1 MALAPIL
8 ILGGKRIAN
17 LDELR
22 ATDDFEKLQIAA
34 EHGRLLNWLRFHH
47 YNDIATDVESLS
59 ENKDNPSFFED
70 VCYVLGIQCPKEYSA
85 VGKKM
90 PSAIEYETELQ
101 PLMRKILVNMIAT
114 YAYRLQNYNTQLSST
129 DNAEEESAFISSTDN
144 DEVAT
149 GGLFL
154 QPIDVLELSERTCT
168 FLSSVGIKSV
178 GDLCQKNYKMAQKDF
193 SIKVLQEIEE
203 KLTSYGLS
211 LGMCNQDIIHTYFI
225 LMPEMGI
232 SEESALL
239 SSWRVKEGDEVKID
253 QTIFEIETGKACF
266 EVPARH
272 SGIVRKKL
280 TPSGKEVKVGTP
292 VAIME
297 IL

>member
-8 ILGGKRIAN
+8 ILNGKRVSNI
-17 LDELR
+17 DELR
-22 ATDDFEKLQIAA
+22 SAHDFEKLQIAA

-47 YNDIATDVESLS
+47 YDELANDVESLLAY
-59 ENKDNPSFFED
+59 KDDPSFFED
-70 VCYVLGIQCPKEYSA
+70 VCHILGVECPAKYST
-85 VGKKM
+85 VGKQM
-90 PSAIEYETELQ
+90 PSAIEYETELL
-101 PLMRKILVNMIAT
+101 PLMRQIIVNMLAT
-114 YAYRLQNYNTQLSST
+114 YTYRLQNYDMPHSSS
-129 DNAEEESAFISSTDN
+129 DNAEEECAFISSTDN

-178 GDLCQKNYKMAQKDF
+178 GDLCQKNYKRAQKDF
-193 SIKVLQEIEE
+193 SFKVLQEIEE

-211 LGMCNQDIIHTYFI
+211 LGMCNQDISHTCFI

-239 SSWRVKEGDEVKID
+239 SNWRVKEGDEVKMD
-253 QTIFEIETGKACF
+253 QTIFEIETGKSCF
-266 EVPARH
+266 EAPARH

-280 TPSGKEVKVGTP
+280 TPSGEEVKVGTP

-297 IL
+297 II

>member
-8 ILGGKRIAN
+8 ILDGKRISN
-17 LDELR
+17 LDDLQS
-22 ATDDFEKLQIAA
+22 ANDFAKLQLAA
-34 EHGRLLNWLRFHH
+34 ENGRLLKWLKFHH
-47 YNDIATDVESLS
+47 YDDIAADVESLS
-59 ENKDNPSFFED
+59 EYKDDPSFFED
-70 VCYVLGIQCPKEYSA
+70 VCHILGIKCPPKYSA
-85 VGKKM
+85 IGKQM
-90 PSAIEYETELQ
+90 PSAVEYETELL

-114 YAYRLQNYNTQLSST
+114 YAYRLRNYNMPLPST
-129 DNAEEESAFISSTDN
+129 DNAEEESVFISSTDN

-178 GDLCQKNYKMAQKDF
+178 GDLCQKNYKKAQKDF

-211 LGMCNQDIIHTYFI
+211 LGMSNQDIIHTYFI
-225 LMPEMGI
+225 LMPKIWI

-253 QTIFEIETGKACF
+253 QTIFEIETCF
-266 EVPARH
+266 EVSARY

-280 TPSGKEVKVGTP
+280 TPSGEVVKVGTP